1 MTEAA
6 NTPRKGTIPAE
17 RSEDAFCDPTVKLRG
32 PGVGSRRIFLF
43 GASIAATA
51 YAAWLMTDVLG
62 ADQLTIMEMVVVAF
76 FTINFAWISLSFF
89 TGIVGLVLRGLK
101 LDAITLKRL
110 KPIVRKGRL
119 RSKNVVVIPVY
130 NE

>member
-6 NTPRKGTIPAE
+6 NTPAKGTA
-17 RSEDAFCDPTVKLRG
+17 SADGFDDAFCDPTVKLRG
-32 PGVGSRRIFLF
+32 PGVGARRFFLF

-89 TGIVGLVLRGLK
+89 TGIVGLVCVDLNLMRSRSNGLNP
-101 LDAITLKRL
+101 LCAR
-110 KPIVRKGRL
+110 
-119 RSKNVVVIPVY
+119 VV
-130 NE
+130 